1 MNNERNDITNTTM
14 SLNAQRPRNIFPVD
28 YQKRSQT
35 ILYKERMKSDK
46 VLDPQEDQRQQ
57 VFEME
62 KELFASMNLEWGVD
76 IITEDVPILQDE
88 EYYYIHLVRT
98 AKPDP
103 NKENFL
109 LIHGFISSYMHFL
122 GILPYI
128 IKRYNVFLPDTIGMG
143 LSSRPQVTFTSPMQ
157 CEDYFIGV
165 YHLFIKGL
173 FFEGRFN
180 IKKEYYLCGHSL
192 GGFLASRY
200 MVRFPIGIKKALLL
214 SPAGITDYN
223 IPGTNF
229 YGHNT
234 CCFYC
239 SAVCCTTC
247 VWPCT
252 LRVQSLYN
260 CCVCHNCIKKYYG
273 VMGLKLDESEIKPNK
288 DGTKFNVDYEKL
300 RIMIKQLTIMSL
312 DYPTDLYKCAYY
324 LFKTPPPAAFYPL
337 EKRMMYY
344 NNIPTIFVFGEND
357 WMDREGA
364 YRLSKYNPSLYKV
377 FTVSHGGH
385 SFSWENPKE
394 LCTIIG
400 QYFEE

>member
-1 MNNERNDITNTTM
+1 M

-46 VLDPQEDQRQQ
+46 VLSPLDNQREQ

-165 YHLFIKGL
+165 YYLFIKS
-173 FFEGRFN
+173 
-180 IKKEYYLCGHSL
+180 IY
-192 GGFLASRY
+192 
-200 MVRFPIGIKKALLL
+200 I
-214 SPAGITDYN
+214 
-223 IPGTNF
+223 
-229 YGHNT
+229 
-234 CCFYC
+234 
-239 SAVCCTTC
+239 
-247 VWPCT
+247 
-252 LRVQSLYN
+252 
-260 CCVCHNCIKKYYG
+260 
-273 VMGLKLDESEIKPNK
+273 
-288 DGTKFNVDYEKL
+288 
-300 RIMIKQLTIMSL
+300 
-312 DYPTDLYKCAYY
+312 
-324 LFKTPPPAAFYPL
+324 
-337 EKRMMYY
+337 
-344 NNIPTIFVFGEND
+344 
-357 WMDREGA
+357 
-364 YRLSKYNPSLYKV
+364 
-377 FTVSHGGH
+377 
-385 SFSWENPKE
+385 
-394 LCTIIG
+394 
-400 QYFEE
+400 

>member
-1 MNNERNDITNTTM
+1 MNNERNDITNTTL
-14 SLNAQRPRNIFPVD
+14 SLNYQRPRNIFPSD

-35 ILYKERMKSDK
+35 IFYKERMKTDQ
-46 VLDPQEDQRQQ
+46 VLGPQEDLREQ
-57 VFEME
+57 VFTME

-122 GILPYI
+122 GIIPYM
-128 IKRYNVFLPDTIGMG
+128 IKRYNIFLPDTIGMG
-143 LSSRPQVTFTSPMQ
+143 LSSRPQVTFTTPMQ

-192 GGFLASRY
+192 GGFIASRY

-229 YGHNT
+229 YGNT
-234 CCFYC
+234 SCCFYC

-273 VMGLKLDESEIKPNK
+273 VMGLELDESEIKPNK
-288 DGTKFNVDYEKL
+288 DGTKFNIDYEKL
-300 RIMIKQLTIMSL
+300 RKMIKQLTIMSL
-312 DYPTDLYKCAYY
+312 DYPTDLYQCAYY

-337 EKRMMYY
+337 EKRLMFY
-344 NNIPTIFVFGEND
+344 NKIPTIFVFGEKD

-377 FTVSHGGH
+377 FTVSRGGH
-385 SFSWENPKE
+385 SFSWQNPKE
-394 LCTIIG
+394 LCSIIG

>member
-1 MNNERNDITNTTM
+1 MNNERNDITNTTL
-14 SLNAQRPRNIFPVD
+14 SLNYQRPRNIFPVD
-28 YQKRSQT
+28 YQKRTQT
-35 ILYKERMKSDK
+35 IFYKERMKNDQ
-46 VLDPQEDQRQQ
+46 VLGPQEDLREQ
-57 VFEME
+57 VFTME

-122 GILPYI
+122 GIIPYM
-128 IKRYNVFLPDTIGMG
+128 IKRYNIFLPDTIGMG
-143 LSSRPQVTFTSPMQ
+143 LSSRPQVTFTTPMQ

-192 GGFLASRY
+192 GGFIASRY
-200 MVRFPIGIKKALLL
+200 MVRFPIAIKKALLL

-229 YGHNT
+229 YGNT
-234 CCFYC
+234 SCCFYC
-239 SAVCCTTC
+239 TAVCCTTC

-273 VMGLKLDESEIKPNK
+273 VMGLELDESEIKPNK
-288 DGTKFNVDYEKL
+288 DGTKFNIDYEKL
-300 RIMIKQLTIMSL
+300 RKMIKQLTIMSL

-337 EKRMMYY
+337 EKRLMFY
-344 NNIPTIFVFGEND
+344 NKIPTIFVFGEKD

-377 FTVSHGGH
+377 FTVSRGGH
-385 SFSWENPKE
+385 SFSWQNPKE
-394 LCTIIG
+394 LCSIIG